1 MFKIFKKLK
10 YTRNLIYA
18 NSDKNI
24 VFSEHLPKG
33 ILDLAQNIIIDNNLY
48 DGRVYKAIY
57 QEYKNYY
64 TVYDISPWLL
74 YFRIPILI
82 QAQYVHR
89 DLIEPTNYLKSIGFI
104 KISIPKQFRIPQP
117 TKDIIMEC
125 LQKSLPYMAEADRVD
140 EYDFEKYLEAKFLSE
155 WPYYVKYTD
164 EYLKVF
170 SNTILN
176 KFISVGGSNSKTI
189 SNIIERTIKSK
200 IEEATSN

>member
-1 MFKIFKKLK
+1 MFNIFKKLK

-33 ILDLAQNIIIDNNLY
+33 ILDLARNIIIDNNLY
-48 DGRVYKAIY
+48 DGKVYKAIY

-89 DLIEPTNYLKSIGFI
+89 DLIEPTNYLKGITFI
-104 KISIPKQFRIPQP
+104 NIPKQFRIPQP

-140 EYDFEKYLEAKFLSE
+140 VYDFEKYLEAKFLSE
-155 WPYYVKYTD
+155 WPYYVKCTE

-170 SNTILN
+170 SNAILN
-176 KFISVGGSNSKTI
+176 KFISVGGSNSQTI

>member
-24 VFSEHLPKG
+24 VFSEYLPKG
-33 ILDLAQNIIIDNNLY
+33 ILDLAKNIIIDNNLY
-48 DGRVYKAIY
+48 DGKVYKAIY
-57 QEYKNYY
+57 REYKKHY

-89 DLIEPTNYLKSIGFI
+89 DLIEPTNYLKGITFI
-104 KISIPKQFRIPQP
+104 NIPKQFRIPQP
-117 TKDIIMEC
+117 TKDILMEC

-140 EYDFEKYLEAKFLSE
+140 VYYFEKYLEAKFLSE
-155 WPYYVKYTD
+155 WPYYLKYTE